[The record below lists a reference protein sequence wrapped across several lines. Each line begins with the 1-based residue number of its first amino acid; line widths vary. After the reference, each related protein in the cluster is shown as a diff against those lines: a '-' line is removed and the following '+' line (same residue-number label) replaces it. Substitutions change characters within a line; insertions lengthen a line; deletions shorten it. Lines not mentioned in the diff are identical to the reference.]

1 MTHIVHFGKYYFPE
15 SGGIESV
22 TLSLAKGAA
31 AAGHEVSV
39 VCFTKATMKGT
50 EIMDAVQVI
59 RAPVSTVIA
68 SQPLGIRY
76 FFQCLHA
83 GARADV
89 VHLHWPNMLGALGAL
104 CCGGSARLLVHWHSD
119 VINKGRLGRLISP
132 LAHRLLRKADRVVVT
147 SQAYARASETLA
159 LYLDKVTVVP
169 IGVPDSKHSNDTS
182 ALPPWLEERTT
193 GKRIILSVGRLVPY
207 KGFDVLINA
216 ARNLV
221 SDAIVIIVG
230 GGPMQR
236 HLDEAVRAT
245 GVAEQVILT
254 GRLDNGVL
262 HALFQRAALYCLPST
277 SRAEACGV
285 VLAEAMAYGL
295 PIVAS
300 DIPGSGVPWVNQQD
314 KSGLNVPVGDPAA
327 LARACNEILNS
338 TELRDRLARGAR
350 ERFTSEFTEQ
360 QSVNRMLAVYDRL
373 VSTSGIVTK

>member
-1 MTHIVHFGKYYFPE
+1 
-15 SGGIESV
+15 
-22 TLSLAKGAA
+22 
-31 AAGHEVSV
+31 
-39 VCFTKATMKGT
+39 
-50 EIMDAVQVI
+50 
-59 RAPVSTVIA
+59 
-68 SQPLGIRY
+68 
-76 FFQCLHA
+76 
-83 GARADV
+83 
-89 VHLHWPNMLGALGAL
+89 
-104 CCGGSARLLVHWHSD
+104 
-119 VINKGRLGRLISP
+119 
-132 LAHRLLRKADRVVVT
+132 
-147 SQAYARASETLA
+147 
-159 LYLDKVTVVP
+159 
-169 IGVPDSKHSNDTS
+169 
-182 ALPPWLEERTT
+182 
-193 GKRIILSVGRLVPY
+193 
-207 KGFDVLINA
+207 
-216 ARNLV
+216 
-221 SDAIVIIVG
+221 
-230 GGPMQR
+230 MQR

-277 SRAEACGV
+277 SRAEAFGV

-314 KSGLNVPVGDPAA
+314 NSGLNVPVGDPAA